1 MINNSMKQKYY
12 VYEWLRE
19 DGTPYYIGKG
29 EGFRAYAKRPYKPLD
44 ESRIHII
51 KDNMLEEDA
60 FNLEKE
66 LIAKYG
72 RQDLGTGILK
82 NKTDGGEGGS
92 KSPETRAKLS
102 RAGKGKAPW
111 NKGLSAATDKRVKR
125 NAESKKG
132 QVFSEEA
139 KKNMSGYKI
148 SDEAKQRMS
157 LGQKGKTYPKKVCP
171 VCSRKIATCT
181 FNKHYATHER
191 VNNGN

>member
-1 MINNSMKQKYY
+1 MEQKYY
-12 VYEWLRE
+12 VYKWLRK

-29 EGFRAYAKRPYKPLD
+29 EGFRAYAKRPYRPLD
-44 ESRIHII
+44 KSRIQIVED
-51 KDNMLEEDA
+51 KMFEDDA
-60 FNLEKE
+60 FKLEIE

-82 NKTDGGEGGS
+82 NKTEGGEGGS
-92 KSPETRAKLS
+92 KTLETRAKIS
-102 RAGKGKAPW
+102 KSGKGRVPW

-157 LGQKGKTYPKKVCP
+157 AGQKGKKIPKKVCP
-171 VCSRKIATCT
+171 VCSREIATTT
-181 FNKHYATHER
+181 FNKHYATHR
-191 VNNGN
+191 RD